1 MILKYIQSESIHRR
15 ALSDQSIWSNDHK
28 CVTPSIAACETGNF
42 KIVELLIKHDA
53 SVNMQDEF
61 SRTPLYVVSLVAVNG
76 HVDVVQYLVGIG
88 ANKNMN
94 SESLGSSPLTAASE
108 EGMRSFNSVYKMGL
122 IFMLAIHVI

>member
-1 MILKYIQSESIHRR
+1 M
-15 ALSDQSIWSNDHK
+15 
-28 CVTPSIAACETGNF
+28 
-42 KIVELLIKHDA
+42 
-53 SVNMQDEF
+53 MQDEF

-76 HVDVVQYLVGIG
+76 HFDVVQYLVGIG

-108 EGMRSFNSVYKMGL
+108 EGLYEIAQLRAVSKMGL